1 MRHRPGT
8 TPRLATWLLALAT
21 IAPAQALSAR
31 EPEPAEAMLPE
42 GLATLVIRLAP
53 EASLAS
59 WQLAHKLAFGAQGAR
74 AIKHVYWVPLK
85 AAFDSVPVAEQ
96 DRTESRMVGGHRIYI
111 SKVQE
116 KDRVKAT
123 LRLPEALI
131 QPLQAKYKGEVQTA
145 FTRTRSAT
153 QEVTTWPTRA
163 KLDYANEVSEDR
175 TFEWNATYAHSRI
188 WTKTR
193 PSFKDEPGQ
202 VIRFTDL
209 TSTLVQDNRAGTL
222 GSAYLFCT
230 GRGTALGRVDT
241 GLLAGVD
248 WARDPINFLD
258 RRTTPYAGINV
269 RFSSERVDD
278 QRLELGLRIAR
289 NSERYSLL
297 EPVLD
302 DSGVQ
307 TGTTAMVE
315 EYRLTC
321 WQVDGSW
328 RLPLYRFENVPMVIL
343 EGQASWMES
352 FNRVAGQA
360 GRPDQTERIATA
372 DLGLVFQTPM
382 GAAVRL
388 GARINWNRLPGM
400 AGEMVE
406 GLQLVTMATAAVR
419 FKF

>member
-1 MRHRPGT
+1 MQHHPGSIFHRA
-8 TPRLATWLLALAT
+8 LWLLILAGWGSSRAL
-21 IAPAQALSAR
+21 PAA
-31 EPEPAEAMLPE
+31 EPGPAEAAFPE
-42 GLATLVIRLAP
+42 GLATIVIRQAP
-53 EASLAS
+53 DASYAA
-59 WQLAHKLAFGAQGAR
+59 WQLAHRLAFGAQGAR
-74 AIKHVYWVPLK
+74 AIKHVYWIPLK
-85 AAFDSVPVAEQ
+85 TAFDSVPVSEPEKV
-96 DRTESRMVGGHRIYI
+96 ESRMVGGHQVYI
-111 SKVQE
+111 SKVREQ
-116 KDRVKAT
+116 DRIKAT
-123 LRLPEALI
+123 LRLPESLI

-163 KLDYANEVSEDR
+163 KLDYANEVTEDR
-175 TFEWNATYAHSRI
+175 SFEWNATYAHSRI

-193 PSFKDEPGQ
+193 PSFKDERGE

-209 TSTLVQDNRAGTL
+209 TSTVVQDNRAGSL
-222 GSAYLFCT
+222 GAAYLFCT

-258 RRTTPYAGINV
+258 RRSTPYAGVNV
-269 RFSSERVDD
+269 RFSSEKLDD
-278 QRLELGLRIAR
+278 QRLELGLRIGR
-289 NSERYSLL
+289 NSEKYSLL
-297 EPVLD
+297 QPVLD
-302 DSGVQ
+302 GSGVQ
-307 TGTTAMVE
+307 TGTTTVVE

-321 WQVDGSW
+321 WQVDSSW

-343 EGQASWMES
+343 EGQASWLES
-352 FNRVAGQA
+352 FNRVAGQK
-360 GRPDQTERIATA
+360 GRPEQTERIATA

-400 AGEMVE
+400 AGDMVE
-406 GLQLVTMATAAVR
+406 GIQLVSMATASVR